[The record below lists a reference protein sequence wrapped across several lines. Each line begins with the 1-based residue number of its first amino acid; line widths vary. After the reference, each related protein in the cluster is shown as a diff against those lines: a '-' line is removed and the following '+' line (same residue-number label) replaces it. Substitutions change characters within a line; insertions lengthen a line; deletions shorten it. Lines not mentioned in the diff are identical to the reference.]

1 MLFDEATRALDPE
14 NEAHVMRSI
23 AELRK
28 TSTVI
33 VIAHKLD
40 TIKAADEIVVV
51 NGGHIEAIG
60 THGQLLKRSQTY
72 RHFWQTRASAVGRK
86 LGRLDRE

>member
-1 MLFDEATRALDPE
+1 
-14 NEAHVMRSI
+14 MRSI

-72 RHFWQTRASAVGRK
+72 RHFWQTRASAVGWK

>member
-1 MLFDEATRALDPE
+1 MLFDEATSALDPE